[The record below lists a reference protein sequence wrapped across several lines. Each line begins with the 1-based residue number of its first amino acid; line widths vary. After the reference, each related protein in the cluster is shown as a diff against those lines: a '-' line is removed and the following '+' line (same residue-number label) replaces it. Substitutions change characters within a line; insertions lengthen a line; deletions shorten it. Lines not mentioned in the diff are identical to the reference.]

1 MNKINKIAK
10 KITAFLKTKEVQVN
24 NKISYAKE
32 LAQQIDFYFDSDNKL
47 KQKYNEFEIK
57 VYPYK
62 FVQDYKDENKYYP
75 IKIFMFY
82 VDKINDKYKKY
93 PIRKQYKEGMGQA
106 ISKSLKTQY
115 IVMYGHS
122 IKNGYGDI
130 SYFKSTFIH
139 EMIHI
144 LDYCANNKERNQKDY
159 FGHPLDGFKQ
169 NGGIPYPGINGKDDD
184 KFDEMFA
191 EYYTCKAERRE
202 YIYELLDFIEDYAN
216 RNRKSEQ
223 ETVDLILKKMEDKNQ
238 FKKFIEKMK
247 IGQYNYIAL
256 MFLYH
261 LSFSQNKNGN
271 KDDALNILNSL
282 YSEE

>member
-32 LAQQIDFYFDSDNKL
+32 LVQQIYPYFDTDTKL
-47 KQKYNEFEIK
+47 KQKYNEFEVK

-62 FVQDYKDENKYYP
+62 FVQGYKNKNKYYP
-75 IKIFMFY
+75 IKVFMFY
-82 VDKINDKYKKY
+82 IDTINDKDKKS

-106 ISKSLKTQY
+106 ISKSLDEQY

-122 IKNGYGDI
+122 IKNGYGDLN
-130 SYFKSTFIH
+130 YFKSTFIH

-144 LDYCANNKERNQKDY
+144 LDYCANNKERDQKNY
-159 FGHPLDGFKQ
+159 FGHPLKGFKQ

-184 KFDEMFA
+184 KFDGMFA
-191 EYYTCKAERRE
+191 EYYTCRAERRE
-202 YIYELLDFIEDYAN
+202 YIYELLDFIEDYAV
-216 RNRKSEQ
+216 RNRISEQ
-223 ETVDLILKKMEDKNQ
+223 DTVRLILKKMEDKNQ
-238 FKKFIEKMK
+238 FRRFTEKMK

-261 LSFSQNKNGN
+261 LSFSENKNGDKN
-271 KDDALNILNSL
+271 DAIKILNSL
-282 YSEE
+282 YLDE